1 MRTPRAWVLGLAL
14 GFGAGV
20 PVGAGER
27 EAHASTGQPGARK
40 PPPKSS
46 GKRKSPPPR
55 KKPRKKQSAVL
66 TAQEEELHTERLAVL
81 GRFKEVNETLRDAE
95 LAATI
100 RRLEELEGKRHGL
113 ASKVIAAT
121 VEQERAAEENP

>member
-1 MRTPRAWVLGLAL
+1 MVAAVLGLVWPAPL
-14 GFGAGV
+14 T
-20 PVGAGER
+20 
-27 EAHASTGQPGARK
+27 AHPPAPGWNARK
-40 PPPKSS
+40 PPPKA

-66 TAQEEELHTERLAVL
+66 AGQEEELHTERLAVL

-100 RRLEELEGKRHGL
+100 RRLEELETRRHGL
-113 ASKVIAAT
+113 MEKVVAAT
-121 VEQERAAEENP
+121 LEQERSEENP

>member
-14 GFGAGV
+14 AFGAGV
-20 PVGAGER
+20 SAGPL
-27 EAHASTGQPGARK
+27 EAHVSPGQHGARK
-40 PPPKSS
+40 PPPKSP

-66 TAQEEELHTERLAVL
+66 TAQEDELHTERLAVL